1 MSKRKVAVILAGG
14 KGTRLGPY
22 TAVFPKPLV
31 PIAEYPIIELIVRQ
45 LVAAGFNELVFST
58 GHLAELIEAYFL
70 KHPLKDR
77 GVTVRF
83 VREDR
88 PLGTAGSLR
97 LIDDLP
103 SNFLVM
109 NGDVFTTLDFGKV
122 FRSHVDSDAAIT
134 IATHNKT
141 VKIQLGVIEREEARA
156 TRYIEK
162 PTFDYEVSMGV
173 YVYTNRAVSFI
184 PENSYFDFPD
194 LVKSLIAAGEYVHCH
209 PSRDDWLDIG
219 NPDDYAT
226 AQEIFAQNPQRYLKE
241 IP

>member
-1 MSKRKVAVILAGG
+1 MSKREVAVILAGG

-58 GHLAELIEAYFL
+58 GHLAELIE
-70 KHPLKDR
+70 
-77 GVTVRF
+77 TVRF

-97 LIDDLP
+97 LSDDRP